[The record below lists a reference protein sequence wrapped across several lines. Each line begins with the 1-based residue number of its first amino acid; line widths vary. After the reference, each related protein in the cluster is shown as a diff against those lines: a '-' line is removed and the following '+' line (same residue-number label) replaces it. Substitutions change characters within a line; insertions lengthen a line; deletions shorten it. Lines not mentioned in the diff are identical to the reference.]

1 MAFDNMHDMHQIR
14 SMNNYGDLADPRH
27 LDGLRSVD
35 YAGYRGEEG
44 EVRDSGSGS
53 ARAFGDDGFGVRP
66 RMGTPSTVMESENPF
81 DDVYSGRA
89 TRGGVSDDDEGHG
102 NFGERWGGD
111 GDDGT
116 RMGHVDDDTTARLL
130 HDYLA
135 SVRRLSAEDVGSGE
149 RVSRRWNGIEI
160 EDGEVDRPVYSLRT
174 TTVVVAGGSSSA
186 SELLLSSSSHHT
198 TRRDRSSGSRPPLL
212 QLPHTAVTRTGTG
225 TERVGSTVHVHA
237 RYDADDANRVDL
249 NVRNM
254 LREMVVSAILSENST
269 VQERIMLLEDCRYSA
284 MSSEMGIPFR
294 EILSERMEPFGV
306 PALMYELGCCRPVW
320 MTRPEDSLEVV
331 AYPDLGTGLE
341 LVQYLIENWQDR
353 PTAGNMGNMAW
364 VVRTGCLKRSDEDS
378 GNRLFQALRP
388 FIGDNNAST
397 TKSEGGGKYEEYDIS
412 VSPLDGHKVVSDDC
426 GFKVLISL
434 PKAYD
439 RLSQL
444 EEATVTVP
452 SPSTTRFEPGRS
464 YDLQNGRKPLPPV
477 PKRTSIGIEFLA
489 AKHAWRLKIGR
500 NSLGLELVDGP
511 SGYSHIEPSAWTS
524 AVAPLKVDAAV
535 EVIGFKSKGES
546 SGLLVPKFFL
556 PRAELKPLTA
566 SGRGTHATRVKP
578 CFCATPGERYE
589 VLGFDDPR
597 LLQDDGTLLLEL
609 CVRLGSQ
616 APVLSSLPVR
626 TSEANVAPREM
637 PQAGSSSSV
646 ARAEADF
653 VTAVCE
659 KMRTDFLMEKGLDGI
674 EDDYDDLYVS
684 SEDEGEARTGRD
696 EKEEDHISSIED
708 WEEVSTMDELSDTET
723 KDGAWVKTGW
733 KEK

>member
-1 MAFDNMHDMHQIR
+1 MAFDNMHDMHQDLSMDNYEDLVNPTYSDNLR
-14 SMNNYGDLADPRH
+14 SM
-27 LDGLRSVD
+27 D
-35 YAGYRGEEG
+35 YAVYP
-44 EVRDSGSGS
+44 EVRGSGSGS
-53 ARAFGDDGFGVRP
+53 AQAFGESLGVRSQLD
-66 RMGTPSTVMESENPF
+66 TPSTIMGSENPF

-89 TRGGVSDDDEGHG
+89 TRGGVSDDDGRHE
-102 NFGERWGGD
+102 NFGERRGGD
-111 GDDGT
+111 GDGS
-116 RMGHVDDDTTARLL
+116 RMEHIDDDTSTRLFY
-130 HDYLA
+130 DYLA
-135 SVRRLSAEDVGSGE
+135 SVQRPSTEEESLISKWNEIDNGE
-149 RVSRRWNGIEI
+149 VV
-160 EDGEVDRPVYSLRT
+160 VDRPVYSLPAT
-174 TTVVVAGGSSSA
+174 TQGWPVGWPVAVAGGSSA
-186 SELLLSSSSHHT
+186 PELLLSSSHHTT
-198 TRRDRSSGSRPPLL
+198 TRRDRSSGSRPPPLL
-212 QLPHTAVTRTGTG
+212 LPHTAGTG
-225 TERVGSTVHVHA
+225 TEGVGSTVHAHA
-237 RYDADDANRVDL
+237 HYDADDANRVDL

-254 LREMVVSAILSENST
+254 LREMLVSAILSENST

-284 MSSEMGIPFR
+284 MSSDLGIPFR

-320 MTRPEDSLEVV
+320 MTRPEDSFEVV

-452 SPSTTRFEPGRS
+452 GPSTSRFEPGRS

-524 AVAPLKVDAAV
+524 TVAPLKVDAAV

-546 SGLLVPKFFL
+546 SGLFVPKFFL

-609 CVRLGSQ
+609 CVRLGSR
-616 APVLSSLPVR
+616 APVLSSLPVQ
-626 TSEANVAPREM
+626 TDEVAVTPRGM
-637 PQAGSSSSV
+637 PQACSSSSL

-653 VTAVCE
+653 VTTVCE
-659 KMRTDFLMEKGLDGI
+659 NTRTDPSREKGLDGI

-696 EKEEDHISSIED
+696 EKDEDHISSIED